1 MRAITTW
8 LSGLVRRRYGRM
20 LPAVLGVSLTIALL
34 SILGIFINAS
44 AATMTQ
50 RAVGDVPIDWQIQLV
65 GGTTVDSVL
74 QQLNQ
79 AVTVRAVDSVGYAD
93 VNGFTAKSGGNT
105 LGSTTQTTSEGKILG
120 VAPTYWRDF
129 PGLLRPM
136 LGAAVGIL
144 IAQQTAANLHV
155 SVGDT
160 IMITRIDS
168 TIKLAP
174 RTGLPPLTAR
184 IDGIVDLPQADALF
198 QAIGVPPGAA
208 PQAPPDNVLVVP
220 IDVWHKWFDQQAIVR
235 PGTVHTQLHV
245 RLGHTFPDD
254 PRDAFVYVEQ
264 LAHNFEARVVGS
276 AIVGDNLAAR
286 LDAVREDALYARVL
300 FLFLGLPG
308 AILAIILTFAVSA
321 TGGDRRRREQ
331 ALLRVRGATTPMI
344 IRLESLEAIVVSLL
358 AAIVALIITLVIV
371 SQMVTIPLATRQTA
385 VVLVAALVIGI
396 GTALTA
402 VIVPAWREARA
413 SSVRAGR
420 ARVGRGEAPFWERTW
435 IDLILLAI
443 AGLVYWRTAAA
454 GYQIVLAP
462 EGVAATSVSYGSF
475 LAPLALWIGVGLFVT
490 RIFRH
495 GLAGGRAFVSRV
507 FKPLAGALS
516 PIVAASVSRQARLIT
531 RGVVLV
537 TLAFSFAVSTAVFN
551 TTYNVQSRVDAA
563 LTNGSDVTV
572 TGTTAYPAGQLLD
585 SISRVPGVTAAR
597 AMIHRY
603 AYVGNDLQDIY
614 GINALNI
621 GDAADLS
628 NAFFASNDARG
639 TMAKLAAQPD
649 GALLSQETV
658 NDFQLKLGDLVNL
671 RLQNS
676 KDHQYHAVPFH
687 FIGVVREFSTA
698 PKDSFILANEGYVAS
713 QTGEPAREVLLIR
726 GNVPPA
732 QLAKSIEP
740 IAAKLPGARVTD
752 LGSVLKSISSSLTA
766 VDLHGLTWIELS
778 FAILLI
784 AGASGLVLGLGLIER
799 RRDFALLAAMG
810 AKGRQLGSFLWT
822 EGLIILIAGMILG
835 FATGIGIAKML
846 VKVLTGVFDPAP
858 QSLAMPW
865 VYLVVL
871 IVAGC
876 ASTVL
881 AVVIAQR
888 VTKAK
893 ALEALRTI

>member
-8 LSGLVRRRYGRM
+8 LSGLIRRRYGRM

-50 RAVGDVPIDWQIQLV
+50 RAIGDVPIDWQIQLV
-65 GGTTVDSVL
+65 GGATADSVE

-79 AVTVRAVDSVGYAD
+79 SVTVRGIDQVGYAD
-93 VNGFTAKSGGNT
+93 VSGFTAKSGGNT
-105 LGSTTQTTSEGKILG
+105 LGSTTQTTGEGKVLG
-120 VAPTYWRDF
+120 ATPTYWKDF

-136 LGAAVGIL
+136 LGAAEGIL

-160 IMITRIDS
+160 ITINRI
-168 TIKLAP
+168 
-174 RTGLPPLTAR
+174 GLPLLTAR

-220 IDVWHKWFDQQAIVR
+220 MDIWHKWFDQQAIVR
-235 PGTVHTQLHV
+235 PGTVSTQLHV
-245 RLGHTFPDD
+245 RLGHDFPDD
-254 PRDAFVYVEQ
+254 PRDAYVYVEQ

-331 ALLRVRGATTPMI
+331 ALLRVRGATTPTI
-344 IRLESLEAIVVSLL
+344 LRLESLEAIVVSFL
-358 AAIVALIITLVIV
+358 AVIVALIITLVIV

-385 VVLVAALVIGI
+385 AVLVGALVIGI
-396 GTALTA
+396 GTALA
-402 VIVPAWREARA
+402 AAIIPAWREART

-420 ARVGRGEAPFWERTW
+420 ASVGRGEAPFWERTW

-475 LAPLALWIGVGLFVT
+475 LAPLALWIGVALLVT
-490 RIFRH
+490 RLFRH
-495 GLAGGRAFVSRV
+495 GLAGGRAFVSRM

-585 SISRVPGVTAAR
+585 SISKVPGVLAAR

-614 GINALNI
+614 GVNALNI

-628 NAFFASNDARG
+628 NAFFTSNDARG
-639 TMAKLAAQPD
+639 TMEALAARPD
-649 GALLSQETV
+649 GVLLSQETV

-676 KDHQYHAVPFH
+676 KDHQYHPVPFH

-713 QTGEPAREVLLIR
+713 QTGEAAREIVLIR
-726 GNVPPA
+726 GNIPPA

-740 IAAKLPGARVTD
+740 IVAALPGARVTD

-822 EGLIILIAGMILG
+822 EGLIILVAGMVLG
-835 FATGIGIAKML
+835 FVTGFAIAQML

-858 QSLAMPW
+858 QSLAIPW
-865 VYLVVL
+865 AYLVVL
-871 IVAGC
+871 IFAGVL
-876 ASTVL
+876 STVL
-881 AVVIAQR
+881 AVIIAQR
-888 VTKAK
+888 VSQRHAI
-893 ALEALRTI
+893 EALRTI

>member
-50 RAVGDVPIDWQIQLV
+50 RALGDVPIDWQIQLV
-65 GGTTVDSVL
+65 GGVTADSVE

-79 AVTVRAVDSVGYAD
+79 TVTVRALDSVAYAD
-93 VNGFTAKSGGNT
+93 VSGFTAKSGGNT
-105 LGSTTQTTSEGKILG
+105 LGSTTQTTGEGKVLG
-120 VAPTYWRDF
+120 VTPTYWTDF

-136 LGAAVGIL
+136 LGAASGIL

-160 IMITRIDS
+160 ITVTRI
-168 TIKLAP
+168 
-174 RTGLPPLTAR
+174 GLPAVTTR
-184 IDGIVDLPQADALF
+184 IDGIVDLPQADAIF

-220 IDVWHKWFDQQAIVR
+220 MDVWHKWFDPQAVAR
-235 PGTVHTQLHV
+235 PGTVRKQLHV
-245 RLGHTFPDD
+245 RLGHSLPDD
-254 PRDAFVYVEQ
+254 PRDAYVYVEQ
-264 LAHNFEARVVGS
+264 LAHNFEARVVGG

-286 LDAVREDALYARVL
+286 LGAVREDALYARVL
-300 FLFLGLPG
+300 FLFLGVPG

-344 IRLESLEAIVVSLL
+344 LRLESLEASVVSV
-358 AAIVALIITLVIV
+358 AAVILALIITFAIV
-371 SQMVTIPLATRQTA
+371 SQMVTIPLVTRQTA
-385 VVLVAALVIGI
+385 TVLLVALVIGV
-396 GTALTA
+396 GTALAA

-413 SSVRAGR
+413 SSVREGR
-420 ARVGRGEAPFWERTW
+420 LRLGRGEAPFWERTW

-462 EGVAATSVSYGSF
+462 EGVAATSVSYESF
-475 LAPLALWIGVGLFVT
+475 LAPLALWIGVGLLVT
-490 RIFRH
+490 RLFRH
-495 GLAGGRAFVSRV
+495 GLANGRAFVATL
-507 FKPLAGALS
+507 FKPLAKALS

-585 SISRVPGVTAAR
+585 SISKVPGVQAAR

-639 TMAKLAAQPD
+639 TLDKLAARPD
-649 GALLSQETV
+649 GVLLSQETV

-671 RLQNS
+671 RLQSS
-676 KDHQYHAVPFH
+676 KDHQYHSVPFH

-713 QTGEPAREVLLIR
+713 QTGEPAREVVLIR
-726 GNVPPA
+726 GTVPPA
-732 QLAKSIEP
+732 QLAKSIAP

-752 LGSVLKSISSSLTA
+752 IGSVLKSISSSLTA
-766 VDLHGLTWIELS
+766 VDLHGLTLIELS

-822 EGLIILIAGMILG
+822 EGLIILIAGMVLG
-835 FATGIGIAKML
+835 FATGLGIAKML

-858 QSLAMPW
+858 QSLAIPW
-865 VYLVVL
+865 AYLGVL

-876 ASTVL
+876 ASTIL

-888 VTKAK
+888 ITKAK

>member
-79 AVTVRAVDSVGYAD
+79 AVTVRAVDSVGYTD

-105 LGSTTQTTSEGKILG
+105 LGSTTQTTGEGKILG

-160 IMITRIDS
+160 ITITRIDS

-208 PQAPPDNVLVVP
+208 PQAPPDNVLIVP

-235 PGTVHTQLHV
+235 PGTMHTQLHV
-245 RLGHTFPDD
+245 RLGHAFPDD
-254 PRDAFVYVEQ
+254 PRNAYVYVEQ

-276 AIVGDNLAAR
+276 AIVADNLAAR

-371 SQMVTIPLATRQTA
+371 SQMVTIPLATRQTT
-385 VVLVAALVIGI
+385 VVFVVALVIGI

-413 SSVRAGR
+413 ATVRTGR
-420 ARVGRGEAPFWERTW
+420 LRLGRGGAPFWERTW

-475 LAPLALWIGVGLFVT
+475 VAPLALWIGVGLLVT

-495 GLAGGRAFVSRV
+495 GLAGGRTFVSRV
-507 FKPLAGALS
+507 FKPLAGALA

-572 TGTTAYPAGQLLD
+572 TGTTPYPAGQLLD
-585 SISRVPGVTAAR
+585 SISKVPGVVAAR

-621 GDAADLS
+621 GDAAELS

-822 EGLIILIAGMILG
+822 EGLIILIAGMVLG
-835 FATGIGIAKML
+835 FATGLGIAKML

-888 VTKAK
+888 VTRAK

>member
-79 AVTVRAVDSVGYAD
+79 AVTVRADDSVGYAD

-105 LGSTTQTTSEGKILG
+105 LGSTTQTTGEGKILG

-160 IMITRIDS
+160 ITITRIDS

-174 RTGLPPLTAR
+174 RTRLPPLTAR

-220 IDVWHKWFDQQAIVR
+220 MDVWHKWFDQQAIVR

-385 VVLVAALVIGI
+385 VVLVVALVIGI

-475 LAPLALWIGVGLFVT
+475 LAPLALWIGVGLLVT

-585 SISRVPGVTAAR
+585 SISKVPGVIAAR

-822 EGLIILIAGMILG
+822 EGLIILIAGMVLG
-835 FATGIGIAKML
+835 FATGLGIAKML

>member
-1 MRAITTW
+1 MRAIMTW

-44 AATMTQ
+44 AATMTR
-50 RAVGDVPIDWQIQLV
+50 RALGDVPIDWQIELV
-65 GGTTVDSVL
+65 GGANVDSVE
-74 QQLNQ
+74 QQLKKT
-79 AVTVRAVDSVGYAD
+79 VTVTAIDPVGYAD
-93 VNGFTAKSGGNT
+93 VSGLTAKSGGNT
-105 LGSTTQTTSEGKILG
+105 LGGTTQTTGAGKVLG
-120 VAPTYWRDF
+120 VTPTYWKDF

-136 LGAAVGIL
+136 LGAPEGIL

-160 IMITRIDS
+160 ITVIRIGVPPLTTRID
-168 TIKLAP
+168 
-174 RTGLPPLTAR
+174 GV
-184 IDGIVDLPQADALF
+184 VDLPQADALF

-220 IDVWHKWFDQQAIVR
+220 IDVWHKWFDPQAVVR
-235 PGTVHTQLHV
+235 PATVHTQLHV
-245 RLGHTFPDD
+245 RLEHTLPTD
-254 PRDAFVYVEQ
+254 PRDAYVYVQQ

-286 LDAVREDALYARVL
+286 LDAVRADALYARVL

-344 IRLESLEAIVVSLL
+344 LRLESLEASVVSV
-358 AAIVALIITLVIV
+358 AATIIALIITLVIV
-371 SQMVTIPLATRQTA
+371 SQMVTIPIATRQTA
-385 VVLVAALVIGI
+385 TVLVVALVVGI
-396 GTALTA
+396 GTALAA
-402 VIVPAWREARA
+402 VIVPAWRQARE

-443 AGLVYWRTAAA
+443 AGLVYWRTAAG

-475 LAPLALWIGVGLFVT
+475 LAPLALWIGVALLVT

-495 GLAGGRAFVSRV
+495 GLAGGRAIVSRL
-507 FKPLAGALS
+507 FRPLAGTLS

-585 SISRVPGVTAAR
+585 SVSKVPGVQAAR

-639 TMAKLAAQPD
+639 TLAKLAARPD
-649 GALLSQETV
+649 GVLLSQETV

-676 KDHQYHAVPFH
+676 KDHQYHPVPFH

-713 QTGEPAREVLLIR
+713 QTGEPAREILLIR

-732 QLAKSIEP
+732 QLAERIKP
-740 IAAKLPGARVTD
+740 IAAAVPGARVTD

-810 AKGRQLGSFLWT
+810 AKRRQLGSFLWT
-822 EGLIILIAGMILG
+822 EGLIILVAGMVLG
-835 FATGIGIAKML
+835 FATGFGIAKML

-858 QSLAMPW
+858 QSLAIPW

-871 IVAGC
+871 VVAGC

-888 VTKAK
+888 VTQQKS
-893 ALEALRTI
+893 LEALRTI

>member
-1 MRAITTW
+1 MKAITTW

-34 SILGIFINAS
+34 AILGIFINAS
-44 AATMTQ
+44 AATMTL
-50 RAVGDVPIDWQIQLV
+50 RALGDVPVDWQIEVVPGADVAAVEEQLNKSARV
-65 GGTTVDSVL
+65 RTVDP
-74 QQLNQ
+74 
-79 AVTVRAVDSVGYAD
+79 VGYAD
-93 VNGFTAKSGGNT
+93 VSGFTAKSGGNT
-105 LGSTTQTTSEGKILG
+105 LGGTTQTTGEGKVLG
-120 VAPTYWRDF
+120 VTPTYWKDF
-129 PGLLRPM
+129 PALLRPM
-136 LGAAVGIL
+136 LGTTDGIL

-160 IMITRIDS
+160 ITITRI
-168 TIKLAP
+168 
-174 RTGLPPLTAR
+174 GLPPVTVR
-184 IDGIVDLPQADALF
+184 IDGVIDLPQADALF
-198 QAIGVPPGAA
+198 QAVGVPAGAA

-220 IDVWHKWFDQQAIVR
+220 MAVWHQWFDQQAVVR
-235 PGTVHTQLHV
+235 RGTVRTQLHV
-245 RLGHTFPDD
+245 RLDHTLPPD
-254 PRDAFVYVEQ
+254 PRDAYVYVQQ
-264 LAHNFEARVVGS
+264 LANNFEARVAGS
-276 AIVGDNLAAR
+276 AMVGDNLAAR

-331 ALLRVRGATTPMI
+331 ALLRVRGATTSMI
-344 IRLESLEAIVVSLL
+344 LRLESLEASVVSI
-358 AAIVALIITLVIV
+358 AAVIIALIITLLIV
-371 SQMVTIPLATRQTA
+371 SQMVTIPLATRQT
-385 VVLVAALVIGI
+385 VGVLVIALLIGI
-396 GTALTA
+396 GTALAA
-402 VIVPAWREARA
+402 VIIPAWREARE

-435 IDLILLAI
+435 IDLIMLAI

-475 LAPLALWIGVGLFVT
+475 LAPLALWIGVGLLVT

-495 GLAGGRAFVSRV
+495 SLAGGRAFVAILFR
-507 FKPLAGALS
+507 PLAGALS

-585 SISRVPGVTAAR
+585 SISKVPGVRAAR

-628 NAFFASNDARG
+628 NAFFANNDAQG
-639 TMAKLAAQPD
+639 TMQKLAARPD

-658 NDFQLKLGDLVNL
+658 NDFQLKLGDVINL
-671 RLQNS
+671 RLQNA
-676 KDHQYHAVPFH
+676 KDHQYHAVQFH

-698 PKDSFILANEGYVAS
+698 PKDSFILANDGYIAS
-713 QTGEPAREVLLIR
+713 QTGDTAREVVLIR
-726 GNVPPA
+726 GNVSPA
-732 QLAKSIEP
+732 QLAKSVEP
-740 IAAKLPGARVTD
+740 IAATLPGARVTD
-752 LGSVLKSISSSLTA
+752 LGSVLKTISSSLTA

-822 EGLIILIAGMILG
+822 EGLIILVAGMVLG
-835 FATGIGIAKML
+835 FLTGFGIAKML

-858 QSLAMPW
+858 QSLAIPW
-865 VYLVVL
+865 AYLVVL
-871 IVAGC
+871 IFAGVL
-876 ASTVL
+876 STVL
-881 AVVIAQR
+881 AVIIAQR
-888 VTKAK
+888 VTQRRAI
-893 ALEALRTI
+893 EALRTI

>member
-1 MRAITTW
+1 
-8 LSGLVRRRYGRM
+8 
-20 LPAVLGVSLTIALL
+20 VS
-34 SILGIFINAS
+34 
-44 AATMTQ
+44 
-50 RAVGDVPIDWQIQLV
+50 
-65 GGTTVDSVL
+65 
-74 QQLNQ
+74 
-79 AVTVRAVDSVGYAD
+79 
-93 VNGFTAKSGGNT
+93 GFTAKSGGNT
-105 LGSTTQTTSEGKILG
+105 LGSTTQTTGEGRVLG
-120 VAPTYWRDF
+120 ITPTYWKDF
-129 PGLLRPM
+129 PGLMRPM
-136 LGAAVGIL
+136 LGAAEGIL

-160 IMITRIDS
+160 ITITRIDS
-168 TIKLAP
+168 TIKPAP
-174 RTGLPPLTAR
+174 RTGLPPLTVR

-220 IDVWHKWFDQQAIVR
+220 MDIWHKWFDQQGVVR
-235 PGTVHTQLHV
+235 PGTLLTQLHV

-254 PRDAFVYVEQ
+254 PRDAYVYVQQ
-264 LAHNFEARVVGS
+264 LANNFEARVVGS
-276 AIVGDNLAAR
+276 AIVANNLAAR

-300 FLFLGLPG
+300 FLFLGVPG

-321 TGGDRRRREQ
+321 TGGDRRQREQ
-331 ALLRVRGATTPMI
+331 ALLRVRGATTPTI
-344 IRLESLEAIVVSLL
+344 LRLESLEAIVVSFP
-358 AAIVALIITLVIV
+358 AAIVALIITVATV
-371 SQMVTIPLATRQTA
+371 SQVVTIPLATRQTA
-385 VVLVAALVIGI
+385 AVLVVALVIGI
-396 GTALTA
+396 GTALAA
-402 VIVPAWREARA
+402 VIIPAWREARQ
-413 SSVRAGR
+413 STVRAGR
-420 ARVGRGEAPFWERTW
+420 VRVGRGEAPLWERTW
-435 IDLILLAI
+435 VDLILLAI

-475 LAPLALWIGVGLFVT
+475 LAPLALWIGVGLLVT

-495 GLAGGRAFVSRV
+495 GLARGGGRAFISRL
-507 FKPLAGALS
+507 FRPLSGVLS

-572 TGTTAYPAGQLLD
+572 TGTTAYPAGKLLD
-585 SISRVPGVTAAR
+585 SISKVPGVQAAR

-614 GINALNI
+614 GVNALNI

-628 NAFFASNDARG
+628 NAFFTSNDARG
-639 TMAKLAAQPD
+639 TMAKLAAEPD
-649 GALLSQETV
+649 GVLLSQETV
-658 NDFQLKLGDLVNL
+658 NDFQLKVGDLVNL

-676 KDHQYHAVPFH
+676 KDHQYHPVPFH

-713 QTGEPAREVLLIR
+713 QTGEPAREVVLIR

-740 IAAKLPGARVTD
+740 IAATLPGARVTD

-766 VDLHGLTWIELS
+766 VDLRGLTWIELS

-810 AKGRQLGSFLWT
+810 AKGRQLGAFLWT
-822 EGLIILIAGMILG
+822 EGLIILVAGMALG
-835 FATGIGIAKML
+835 FATGLGIAKML

-858 QSLAMPW
+858 QSLALPW
-865 VYLVVL
+865 AYLVVL

-881 AVVIAQR
+881 AVVIAQK

>member
-1 MRAITTW
+1 
-8 LSGLVRRRYGRM
+8 M

-50 RAVGDVPIDWQIQLV
+50 RALGDVPIDWQIQLV
-65 GGTTVDSVL
+65 GSATPDSVE

-79 AVTVRAVDSVGYAD
+79 TVTVRAIDSVGYAD

-105 LGSTTQTTSEGKILG
+105 LGGTTQTTGAGKVLG
-120 VAPTYWRDF
+120 VTPTYWKDF

-136 LGAAVGIL
+136 LGAAEGIL

-160 IMITRIDS
+160 I
-168 TIKLAP
+168 TIA
-174 RTGLPPLTAR
+174 RMGSPPLTAR
-184 IDGIVDLPQADALF
+184 VDGIIDLPQADAIF

-208 PQAPPDNVLVVP
+208 PQAPPDNVLAVP
-220 IDVWHKWFDQQAIVR
+220 MDVWHKWFDPQAVAR
-235 PGTVHTQLHV
+235 PGTVRMQLHV
-245 RLGHTFPDD
+245 RLGTTLPND
-254 PRDAFVYVEQ
+254 PRDAYVYVQQ

-344 IRLESLEAIVVSLL
+344 LRLESLEASVVSVMAVIL
-358 AAIVALIITLVIV
+358 ALIITLVIA

-385 VVLVAALVIGI
+385 VVVVVALVVGV
-396 GTALTA
+396 GTAIAA
-402 VIVPAWREARA
+402 VIVPAWREARE

-420 ARVGRGEAPFWERTW
+420 ARVGRGPTPFWERTW

-443 AGLVYWRTAAA
+443 AGFVYWRTAAA

-475 LAPLALWIGVGLFVT
+475 LAPLALWIGVGLLVT
-490 RIFRH
+490 RLFRH
-495 GLAGGRAFVSRV
+495 GLARGRAFIATLFR
-507 FKPLAGALS
+507 PLAKALS

-585 SISRVPGVTAAR
+585 TISKVPGVQAAR

-649 GALLSQETV
+649 GVLLSQETV

-698 PKDSFILANEGYVAS
+698 PKDSFILANEGYLAS
-713 QTGEPAREVLLIR
+713 QTGEPAREVVLIR
-726 GNVPPA
+726 GKIPPA
-732 QLAKSIEP
+732 QLAKAIAP
-740 IAAKLPGARVTD
+740 IAATVPGARVTD

-766 VDLHGLTWIELS
+766 VDLHGLTVIELS

-822 EGLIILIAGMILG
+822 EGLIILIAGIVLG
-835 FATGIGIAKML
+835 FATGLGIAKML

-858 QSLAMPW
+858 QSLAIPW

-871 IVAGC
+871 ILAG
-876 ASTVL
+876 ALSTIA
-881 AVVIAQR
+881 AVMIAQR
-888 VTKAK
+888 VTQRR

>member
-1 MRAITTW
+1 MKAAGIW

-20 LPAVLGVSLTIALL
+20 LPAVLGVGLTIALL
-34 SILGIFINAS
+34 SILGIFIIAS
-44 AATMTQ
+44 AATMTR
-50 RAVGDVPIDWQIQLV
+50 RALGDVPIDWQIELTR
-65 GGTTVDSVL
+65 GANMDSVV

-79 AVTVRAVDSVGYAD
+79 TVTMRAMDSIEYAS

-105 LGSTTQTTSEGKILG
+105 LGSTTQTTGEGKVLG
-120 VAPTYWRDF
+120 IVPTYWQDF

-136 LGAAVGIL
+136 LGAAEGVL
-144 IAQQTAANLHV
+144 VAQQTAANLHV

-160 IMITRIDS
+160 ITIT
-168 TIKLAP
+168 
-174 RTGLPPLTAR
+174 RTGLPALVAR

-198 QAIGVPPGAA
+198 QAIGVPPGAG

-220 IDVWHKWFDQQAIVR
+220 LDVWHKWFDQQAVAQ
-235 PGTVHTQLHV
+235 PGTVRTQLHV
-245 RLGHTFPDD
+245 RLAHALPDD
-254 PRDAFVYVEQ
+254 PREAYVYVQQ

-276 AIVGDNLAAR
+276 AMVGDNLAAR

-321 TGGDRRRREQ
+321 AGGDRRRREQ
-331 ALLRVRGATTPMI
+331 ALLRVRGATTPTI
-344 IRLESLEAIVVSLL
+344 LRLESLEAIVVSAL
-358 AAIVALIITLVIV
+358 AAIVALIITLVVV
-371 SQMVTIPLATRQTA
+371 SQMVTIPIAARRTAT
-385 VVLVAALVIGI
+385 VFLVALAIGV
-396 GTALTA
+396 GTALAA
-402 VIVPAWREARA
+402 VIVPAWREARG
-413 SSVRAGR
+413 SSVRVSR
-420 ARVGRGEAPFWERTW
+420 ARVGRGEVPLWERTW
-435 IDLILLAI
+435 IDLILLVI
-443 AGLVYWRTAAA
+443 SGIVYWRTAAA

-475 LAPLALWIGVGLFVT
+475 IAPLALWIGVGLLVT

-495 GLAGGRAFVSRV
+495 GLAGGRAFISRL
-507 FKPLAGALS
+507 FKPLAGTLS

-572 TGTTAYPAGQLLD
+572 TGTTPYPAGQLLD
-585 SISRVPGVTAAR
+585 SISRVPGVVAAR

-621 GDAADLS
+621 GDAADLAD
-628 NAFFASNDARG
+628 AFFASNDAQL
-639 TMAKLAAQPD
+639 TMQQLAARPD
-649 GALLSQETV
+649 GVLLSQETV

-671 RLQNS
+671 RLQSS
-676 KDHQYHAVPFH
+676 KDHQYHPVPFH

-713 QTGEPAREVLLIR
+713 QTEEPAREVVLIK
-726 GNVPPA
+726 GSVPPA
-732 QLAKSIEP
+732 QLARSIEP
-740 IAAKLPGARVTD
+740 IAAKVPGARVTD
-752 LGSVLKSISSSLTA
+752 IGSVLKSISSSLTA
-766 VDLHGLTWIELS
+766 VDLHGLTGIELS

-810 AKGRQLGSFLWT
+810 AKGRQLGAFLWA
-822 EGLIILIAGMILG
+822 EGLIILIAGMVLG
-835 FATGIGIAKML
+835 FATGLGIAKML

-858 QSLAMPW
+858 QALTIPW
-865 VYLVVL
+865 LYLGVL
-871 IVAGC
+871 VVAGC

-881 AVVIAQR
+881 AILIAQR
-888 VTKAK
+888 VMQQNS
-893 ALEALRTI
+893 LESLRTI